1 MSSPDFVE
9 MRDRLVHAV
18 RQVCPGWL
26 RNRAED
32 IVQNAL
38 VKLLQGSAG
47 EASAPPAASYLW
59 KVAYSATVDE
69 IRRLRRRPEVPW
81 EAEDPGRAEPADP
94 SGTDASGLDDAVDA
108 CLQGLPEPRRIAVG
122 LHLAGFSAKEIA
134 VSLHW
139 TDKAARN
146 LVFRGMV
153 ALRECLSGKGF
164 HA

>member
-1 MSSPDFVE
+1 MSSPDYAE
-9 MRDRLVHAV
+9 IRGRLVRAV

-26 RNRAED
+26 RGRAED

-38 VKLLQGSAG
+38 VKLLQGSTR
-47 EASAPPAASYLW
+47 EASAC
-59 KVAYSATVDE
+59 
-69 IRRLRRRPEVPW
+69 PEVPW
-81 EAEDPGRAEPADP
+81 DAEDPGRAEPVDP
-94 SGTDASGLDDAVDA
+94 SGTDPSGLDDAVDA

-153 ALRECLSGKGF
+153 ALRACLSGKGF
-164 HA
+164 RA